1 MAQNNELLIADQLI
15 KAGKFTEARTILEN
29 FIKEHRDHIPAWQ
42 LYVETWP
49 TLEDRKR
56 VWGYCLKVNPQSVEA
71 KRALE
76 MLNAPPAPVPTPAIP
91 SMTAPVSPP
100 KPNPTQKAAPR
111 RKKSVSPLFVFVSSL
126 AFICIVAVLTLT
138 IRTVLSRPIDP
149 TPYRHAQ
156 PVEYY
161 LYVPK
166 GYTGDQIYPLFVG
179 IHGSGGSGLHCWDLW
194 QSYAEKEG
202 YILLCPTI
210 PGDAGGYYQDVGERT
225 IWAAVNA
232 VQSEYHVSSRM
243 FIAGFSAGAY
253 FMQGFAAHYPNSVS
267 GLAILSTG
275 YSMPG
280 FQPNVPV
287 LVVIGSMDNPDSI
300 QTNEMLVSRLQ
311 QTGVDVEY
319 HVLPGV
325 GHWATAKTESLTIE
339 LFRKTVG
346 K

>member
-15 KAGKFTEARTILEN
+15 KAGRHTEARPLLEN

-42 LYVETWP
+42 LYVETWT

-76 MLNAPPAPVPTPAIP
+76 MLDAPPPPLPSQPAPA
-91 SMTAPVSPP
+91 APP
-100 KPNPTQKAAPR
+100 KPKPKPTQKIVQR
-111 RKKSVSPLFVFVSSL
+111 KKKSVSALFVFVSSL
-126 AFICIVAVLTLT
+126 AFICIVAVITLT
-138 IRTVLSRPIDP
+138 IRTVLSQPIDAA
-149 TPYRHAQ
+149 PYRHAQ

-194 QSYAEKEG
+194 QPYAEKEG

-232 VQSEYHVSSRM
+232 VQSDYHVSSRM

-253 FMQGFAAHYPNSVS
+253 FMQGFAARYPNSVS

-275 YSMPG
+275 YYMPG

-287 LVVIGSMDNPDSI
+287 LVVIGSADHPDSI
-300 QTNEMLVSRLQ
+300 QANEVLVSNLQ
-311 QTGVDVEY
+311 RSGVDVEY

-325 GHWATAKTESLTIE
+325 GHQTTAKTESLTIE

>member
-1 MAQNNELLIADQLI
+1 MAQNNELSIADQLI
-15 KAGKFTEARTILEN
+15 KAGKFAEARPLLEN

-49 TLEDRKR
+49 TIEDRQR

-71 KRALE
+71 KQALE
-76 MLNAPPAPVPTPAIP
+76 LLNAPLSLAPIPASNSVAAPA
-91 SMTAPVSPP
+91 SPP
-100 KPNPTQKAAPR
+100 KSKPIQKVAS
-111 RKKSVSPLFVFVSSL
+111 RKKKPVSASFVIFASVGL
-126 AFICIVAVLTLT
+126 IGIVAVIVGTLK
-138 IRTVLSRPIDP
+138 IVLSQPVDP
-149 TPYRHAQ
+149 TPYHHVQ

-166 GYTGDQIYPLFVG
+166 SYKGDQVYPLFVG
-179 IHGSGGSGLHCWDLW
+179 IHGSGGSGLECWNLW
-194 QSYAEKEG
+194 QPYAEKEG

-232 VQSEYHVSSRM
+232 VQSEYHVNSRM

-253 FMQGFAAHYPNSVS
+253 FMQGFASHYPNAVS

-275 YSMPG
+275 YYMPG

-287 LVVIGSMDNPDSI
+287 LVVIGSADHPDSI
-300 QTNEMLVSRLQ
+300 QANELLVSRLQ
-311 QTGVDVEY
+311 QNGVDVEY
-319 HVLPGV
+319 YVLSGV
-325 GHWATAKTESLTIE
+325 GHWTTTKTETLTID